1 MQQESSETKK
11 VDYRLLRRLI
21 GFLKPYKPHIGGAV
35 VLTLVSSALG
45 PLRPYLTRIAVDDHI
60 VKGDFPGLLMF
71 VGIIVGLLFL
81 QGALQ
86 YGLSLLM
93 TWVGQRVLLDIRNTL
108 FRHVERLALRFYDTT
123 PVGRIVTRVTSDV
136 EVLNEL
142 FSSGVVLMISDVMVI
157 VWILYFMWSTSPQLT
172 MMTIII
178 LPFLLIASFIFRGK
192 VRKVYNLIR
201 RQVARMNSFMNEF
214 VTGIGVVQLFR
225 QEERMERQF
234 AEINKEH
241 RELQDRSVFYHA
253 TFFPVVEF
261 LSAVALSIIVWYA
274 AGNILSGAMTIGML
288 IAFTQFTEMFF
299 RPVRDLTEKY
309 NTLQSSVVASERI
322 FSLLDTDMTV
332 PDAPNAAPF
341 TELERAIEFRDVQ
354 FSYDG
359 TTPVLKGVSFTVNK
373 GETVAL
379 VGATG
384 AGKSSIIN
392 LLSRFYEFQG
402 GDILVDGKSIRDV
415 RQHDLRARIAVVLQ
429 DVFLFSR
436 SVEEN
441 ITLGREEITLDDVVN
456 AAVSLGADPFIRR
469 LPNGYQ
475 TNVRER
481 GAVLSV
487 GQKQLISFCRAM
499 VTDPDILILDEAT
512 SNIDTETEQLIERS
526 ITTMLQGRTSIVIAH
541 RLSTIQRADRIVVLH
556 HGEVAEVGTHQEL
569 LAHGGLYAKL
579 HALQFGGARSGR
591 ASAWTPRT
599 SLGMTAVP
607 RRSAPRLRS
616 A

>member
-1 MQQESSETKK
+1 M
-11 VDYRLLRRLI
+11 
-21 GFLKPYKPHIGGAV
+21 
-35 VLTLVSSALG
+35 LTLVSSALG

-341 TELERAIEFRDVQ
+341 TELEGAIEFRDVH

-579 HALQFGGARSGR
+579 HALQFA
-591 ASAWTPRT
+591 
-599 SLGMTAVP
+599 
-607 RRSAPRLRS
+607 
-616 A
+616 